1 MTTANPRDY
10 GFGGLEET
18 GGEITGTPE
27 WEVSD
32 KMVCP
37 NCGAK
42 VCDIQVPCNHSL
54 IRGTKANVSYLGC
67 PACPWASPALIS
79 STGPY
84 AQEENNHDND

>member
-1 MTTANPRDY
+1 MDNDKLRDY
-10 GFGGLEET
+10 GFGSLEET
-18 GGEITGTPE
+18 GGEITGTPV

-42 VCDIQVPCNHSL
+42 VCDIQVSCNHSM
-54 IRGTKANVSYLGC
+54 IRGTKANVRYMGC

-79 STGPY
+79 SVEPIGS
-84 AQEENNHDND
+84 EGNNND